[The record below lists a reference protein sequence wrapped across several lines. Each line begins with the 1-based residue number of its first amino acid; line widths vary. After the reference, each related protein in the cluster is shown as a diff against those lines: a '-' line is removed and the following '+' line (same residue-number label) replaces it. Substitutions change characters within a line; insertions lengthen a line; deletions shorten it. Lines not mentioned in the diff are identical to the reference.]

1 MRHSLGSYTGLGLQ
15 KLLRP
20 SCNGLVWG
28 PKLRQKGVNPRALGP
43 PATHSHLAAEAPL
56 GMTKFGHQMLLILP
70 VSHASASALPAMVGM
85 CLLGARPQRAQREG
99 RARLWSSKSIPL
111 LYVPNHPGAEP
122 SHPGTSASFSVTQI
136 ATVQR
141 RRQEVVYVPRVT
153 QQTPKPDGLVL
164 NPSWVP

>member
-20 SCNGLVWG
+20 SCNALVWG

-70 VSHASASALPAMVGM
+70 VSHASAIALPAMVGDVPTRS
-85 CLLGARPQRAQREG
+85 LATESPTRR
-99 RARLWSSKSIPL
+99 KSQAMEFQVHPL
-111 LYVPNHPGAEP
+111 LYAPNHPGAEP
-122 SHPGTSASFSVTQI
+122 SHPRTSASFSVTQI

-141 RRQEVVYVPRVT
+141 RKEVVYMPRVT
-153 QQTPKPDGLVL
+153 QQPPKPDGLVL